1 MTNMHFCPKGPAV
14 CKISQEIVMKW
25 GNSGQENFQM
35 ISFLVS
41 FKSYRCFMSSLKF
54 IHSLFSPRNSQKGP
68 FLSLLFLFNSLL
80 KHVLEIVI
88 APQLEKMRPSSVK
101 IREHRTHGIQQQQSI
116 VDIFLHIY
124 ILLKKSFPL
133 IY

>member
-1 MTNMHFCPKGPAV
+1 MTNMHFCPKGPAI
-14 CKISQEIVMKW
+14 CKYSQQMVMKW
-25 GNSGQENFQM
+25 GNSEQENFQM

-41 FKSYRCFMSSLKF
+41 FESCRCFIGSLKF
-54 IHSLFSPRNSQKGP
+54 IHSLFSPRNSKKR
-68 FLSLLFLFNSLL
+68 FLSFTCNSHF

-88 APQLEKMRPSSVK
+88 APQLAKIRPSPVE
-101 IREHRTHGIQQQQSI
+101 IGEHRTHRIQQQQSI

-124 ILLKKSFPL
+124 ILLRKSFPL